1 MCGLKPAITSCSI
14 SSVYAP
20 EVTSSSGH
28 FFFTSSSAI
37 RSRTTL
43 RTWLLN
49 QARNSSLPVRRR
61 PTSPRISFSGSVT
74 RTEKSPYTIV
84 PMPSPVS
91 GSRTSPMGPPNF
103 TPGNSRMLTK

>member
-1 MCGLKPAITSCSI
+1 MTSCSI

-37 RSRTTL
+37 RSRMTL
-43 RTWLLN
+43 STWLLN
-49 QARNSSLPVRRR
+49 QPRNSSLLVRRR
-61 PTSPRISFSGSVT
+61 PTRPRMSFSGSVT
-74 RTEKSPYTIV
+74 FTEKSPYTMV
-84 PMPSPVS
+84 PMPRPVS

-103 TPGNSRMLTK
+103 TPGNSRRPTK